1 MSNLKTAKHPK
12 VRPFLEYFSQ
22 SLPKVQERKFTRL
35 TWIFKKSSQLQC
47 LLMSLK
53 NRKNASLCSIRSM
66 FRVLGIYNFGLGQK
80 SLKLFHWYFGWNKSH
95 FEKIDLLSV
104 FCYKHV
110 LFTNNRQTAPDFL
123 GSDYLEIKLR
133 APIFPV

>member
-22 SLPKVQERKFTRL
+22 SLPNVQERNFTRL

-53 NRKNASLCSIRSM
+53 NRKNASLCTASPPDSKGYLHLCSSSSAKHHTPPRTHYTIT
-66 FRVLGIYNFGLGQK
+66 
-80 SLKLFHWYFGWNKSH
+80 
-95 FEKIDLLSV
+95 KIL
-104 FCYKHV
+104 C
-110 LFTNNRQTAPDFL
+110 
-123 GSDYLEIKLR
+123 LEIN
-133 APIFPV
+133 IFDFKKCGLEFFICNSTNPFSRVSATKVNSPGDSSNN

>member
-53 NRKNASLCSIRSM
+53 NRKNASLCSAMVGTFLAVS
-66 FRVLGIYNFGLGQK
+66 YSK
-80 SLKLFHWYFGWNKSH
+80 
-95 FEKIDLLSV
+95 
-104 FCYKHV
+104 
-110 LFTNNRQTAPDFL
+110 TA
-123 GSDYLEIKLR
+123 LEILNDL
-133 APIFPV
+133 A